1 MARIHRDIQKK
12 RGSAMGPLMRAA
24 CAATLAMT
32 LWLQAAD
39 ATAQTTAQDSA
50 MPAAATPAAAATPPL
65 APTVVAQAS
74 DAPNATASPAAATAA
89 KPAINGADTAW
100 MLISTVLVLL
110 MTIPGIIL
118 FYGGMLRTKNAL
130 SIVAHTLAATA
141 LITVLWAMCGYSIA
155 FTAGNGY
162 FGDLSRLF
170 ANGLIGKNVGA
181 HAAAPTIPESVFFL
195 FQLSFAI
202 ITFALILGATAERMR
217 LGATVAFAALW
228 SVLVYSPIAHWVWH
242 PTGWLAKMGHM
253 DFAGGTVVHIASG
266 ASALVAAWVL
276 GPRRGFGKEPMV
288 PYNLMITVLGAGLLW
303 AGWFG
308 FNAGSAFE
316 ASTRAAGALL
326 ATQVA
331 ACSGAMFWGLC
342 EYVRRGQWSVLG
354 SFTGAIAGLI
364 GVTPAS
370 GYVGIDGALI
380 IGAVTGAVCFFSVV
394 YFKARTGIDD
404 SLDVFALHG
413 VGGLVGTLMTPL
425 MATVAVAPITATVWT
440 NALGALAVMAYA
452 GAATWIILTLISL
465 VMNLR
470 VDAESEKVGLDVA
483 QHGEMLAPN
492 A

>member
-1 MARIHRDIQKK
+1 MV
-12 RGSAMGPLMRAA
+12 MTTTLMRGA
-24 CAATLAMT
+24 AATLLALT
-32 LWLQAAD
+32 LWLQSGAAIAQTAGSD
-39 ATAQTTAQDSA
+39 SANAAPGAAATATA
-50 MPAAATPAAAATPPL
+50 PAATPAATP
-65 APTVVAQAS
+65 AVTVAQAS
-74 DAPNATASPAAATAA
+74 AAPTGTAPAPAAAA
-89 KPAINGADTAW
+89 KPQINGADTAW

-141 LITVLWAMCGYSIA
+141 VITVLWAMCGYSIA
-155 FTAGNGY
+155 FTNGNGY

-170 ANGLIGKNVGA
+170 AAGLIGKNVGV

-217 LGATVAFAALW
+217 LGAAVAFAALW
-228 SVLVYSPIAHWVWH
+228 SVIVYAPVAHWIWN

-266 ASALVAAWVL
+266 VSGLVAAWVL
-276 GPRRGFGKEPMV
+276 GPRRGFGREPMV
-288 PYNLMITVLGAGLLW
+288 PHNLMITVLGAGLLW

-342 EYVRRGQWSVLG
+342 EYMKRGQWSVLG

-370 GYVGIDGALI
+370 GFVGVDGALI
-380 IGAVTGAVCFFSVV
+380 IGAVTGVVCFFAVV
-394 YFKARTGIDD
+394 YFKAKTGIDD

-413 VGGLVGTLMTPL
+413 VGGLVGTLMTPM
-425 MATVAVAPITATVWT
+425 MATAAVAPITATVWT
-440 NALGALAVMAYA
+440 NAIGAMAVMAYA
-452 GAATWIILTLISL
+452 GAATWIILSLIGV

>member
-1 MARIHRDIQKK
+1 MSSIARW
-12 RGSAMGPLMRAA
+12 AA
-24 CAATLAMT
+24 AAALCVGLLGAAA
-32 LWLQAAD
+32 QAQVSPAP
-39 ATAQTTAQDSA
+39 AVTTPSGAE
-50 MPAAATPAAAATPPL
+50 AATPAPTAPAAAM
-65 APTVVAQAS
+65 PTVLAQAS
-74 DAPNATASPAAATAA
+74 TAPPAAAPTPAEAAAAA
-89 KPAINGADTAW
+89 KTAPKFDGADTAW
-100 MLISTVLVLL
+100 MLISTVLVLI
-110 MTIPGIIL
+110 MTVPGIIL

-141 LITVLWAMCGYSIA
+141 IITLLWAMFGYSIA
-155 FTAGNGY
+155 FSGGNGWV
-162 FGDLSRLF
+162 GDTARLY

-181 HAAAPTIPESVFFL
+181 HPSAPTIPESVFFL

-217 LGATVAFAALW
+217 LGVTVAFAALW
-228 SVLVYSPIAHWVWH
+228 SVAVYAPVAHWIWH
-242 PTGWLAKMGHM
+242 PNGWLAKMGHM

-266 ASALVAAWVL
+266 VSGLVAAWVL
-276 GPRRGFGKEPMV
+276 GPRRGFGREPMV
-288 PYNLMITVLGAGLLW
+288 PHNLMITVLGAGLLW

-326 ATQVA
+326 ATQVG
-331 ACSGAMFWGLC
+331 ACAGAMFWGIC
-342 EYVRRGQWSVLG
+342 EYAKRGQWSVLG

-370 GYVGIDGALI
+370 GFVGIGGALV
-380 IGAVTGAVCFFSVV
+380 IGAAAGVICFFAVV
-394 YFKARTGIDD
+394 HFKARTGIED

-413 VGGLVGTLMTPL
+413 VGGLVGTLMTPVL
-425 MATVAVAPITATVWT
+425 ATASVAPITATIWT
-440 NALGALAVMAYA
+440 NGLGALAVMAYA
-452 GAATWIILTLISL
+452 GVVTWIILKLISVVL
-465 VMNLR
+465 SLR

>member
-1 MARIHRDIQKK
+1 MATTRI
-12 RGSAMGPLMRAA
+12 LMRGAWALSMAA
-24 CAATLAMT
+24 ALWLPAGPTLAQT
-32 LWLQAAD
+32 PPTDAAP
-39 ATAQTTAQDSA
+39 TAQ
-50 MPAAATPAAAATPPL
+50 
-65 APTVVAQAS
+65 
-74 DAPNATASPAAATAA
+74 AATAA
-89 KPAINGADTAW
+89 PIDASAAAKPSPISGADTAW

-141 LITVLWAMCGYSIA
+141 LITVMWALCGYSIA
-155 FTAGNGY
+155 FTNGNPY
-162 FGDLSRLF
+162 FGDFTRLF

-181 HAAAPTIPESVFFL
+181 HAVAPTIPESVFFL

-217 LGATVAFAALW
+217 LGVTVAFAALW
-228 SVLVYSPIAHWVWH
+228 SVLVYAPVAHWIWH
-242 PTGWLAKMGHM
+242 PNGWLAKMGHM

-266 ASALVAAWVL
+266 VSGLVAAIVL
-276 GPRRGFGKEPMV
+276 GPRRGFGREPMV

-331 ACSGAMFWGLC
+331 ACAGAMFWGLC

-370 GYVGIDGALI
+370 GFVGIDGALI
-380 IGAVTGAVCFFSVV
+380 IGAVTGVVCFFAVV
-394 YFKARTGIDD
+394 YFKAKTGIDD

-413 VGGLVGTLMTPL
+413 VGGLVGTLLTPAL
-425 MATVAVAPITATVWT
+425 ATTAVAPITATVWT
-440 NALGALAVMAYA
+440 NALGAVTVMAYA
-452 GAATWIILTLISL
+452 GAATWIILKLISVVL
-465 VMNLR
+465 SLR

>member
-1 MARIHRDIQKK
+1 
-12 RGSAMGPLMRAA
+12 MGPLMRAA

-170 ANGLIGKNVGA
+170 ASGLIGKNVGA

>member
-1 MARIHRDIQKK
+1 M
-12 RGSAMGPLMRAA
+12 GSLMRAA

-32 LWLQAAD
+32 LWLHAAD
-39 ATAQTTAQDSA
+39 ATAQAPANDSA
-50 MPAAATPAAAATPPL
+50 VTASATPAPAVTPAP

-74 DAPNATASPAAATAA
+74 DAPSAAAAPAAAA
-89 KPAINGADTAW
+89 KPTINGADTAW

-141 LITVLWAMCGYSIA
+141 VITVLWALCGYSVA

-170 ANGLIGKNVGA
+170 ASGLIGKNVGT

-228 SVLVYSPIAHWVWH
+228 SVIVYAPVAHWVWH

-266 ASALVAAWVL
+266 VSALVAAWVL

-380 IGAVTGAVCFFSVV
+380 IGGVTGAVCFFSVV